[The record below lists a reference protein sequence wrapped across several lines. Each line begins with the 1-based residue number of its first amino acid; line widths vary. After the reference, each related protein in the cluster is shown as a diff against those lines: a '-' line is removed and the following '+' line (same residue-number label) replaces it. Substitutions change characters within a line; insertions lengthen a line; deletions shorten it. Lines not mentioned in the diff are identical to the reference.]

1 MKVKPPILQQYELQP
16 ASLGIPVDWE
26 QVFGRKAPIRV
37 EIGFGNGGALVWCA
51 QKNPA
56 VNYVGFELPKDCIL
70 RSTARLWRAEVPHAR
85 VICGDA
91 RYLLRELFAPASVEK
106 VLMQFPMP
114 WPKEKHAK
122 HRVYSP
128 RFATSL
134 AHVLKLNGCF
144 ELVTDQKGYAQE
156 TEKILSAH
164 PSFAVDPLEVNPPR
178 PYKTRYEEKWLEEGR
193 SIFRVVATLKENVP
207 AHRFLIQEPM
217 ETKHLSFLPTEADL
231 RPLLQTTFREQES
244 VFQVKDL
251 FKADDGWLLDVVS
264 SDESFSQRF
273 LLRILEKNDGRI
285 LVRPSGIQAPYY
297 SEAVRFGIQSVI
309 DTLIS
314 AQSQG

>member
-1 MKVKPPILQQYELQP
+1 MKVKPPFLQEYELRP
-16 ASLGIPVDWE
+16 ASLEIPVDWE
-26 QVFGRKAPIRV
+26 CVFGRKAPVRV

-70 RSTARLWRAEVPHAR
+70 RSTARLGRAKVPHAR
-85 VICGDA
+85 VVCGDA

-128 RFATSL
+128 RFAASL
-134 AHVLKLNGCF
+134 AHVLQPNGRF
-144 ELVTDQKGYAQE
+144 ELVTDQEGYARE
-156 TEKILSAH
+156 TEKVLSAH
-164 PSFAVDPLEVNPPR
+164 PSFTVASLEVNPPR

-193 SIFRVVATLKENVP
+193 SIFRVVATLEENVS
-207 AHRFLIQEPM
+207 AHRFLISEPM
-217 ETKHLSFLPTEADL
+217 ETKHLNFLPTDTDL
-231 RPLLQTTFREQES
+231 RPLLQTTFRENDS

-251 FKADDGWLLDVVS
+251 FRADDGWLLDVIS

-273 LLRILEKNDGRI
+273 LLRILQKNDGRV
-285 LVRPSGIQAPYY
+285 LVRPSEIQPPYY
-297 SEAVRFGIQSVI
+297 SEAVRFGIQSVV
-309 DTLIS
+309 DSLVAS
-314 AQSQG
+314 NVQG